1 MRAREAICPRL
12 HIYEA
17 LKYNLL
23 MLRLNKVKVCV
34 CACVFLLNVKM
45 YNFCTIFCLAIFL
58 VNILGVIKLGR
69 GPSSK
74 KLGNLIK
81 V

>member
-1 MRAREAICPRL
+1 MRAREAICSRL

-34 CACVFLLNVKM
+34 CACVFLLNVK
-45 YNFCTIFCLAIFL
+45 NVQFL
-58 VNILGVIKLGR
+58 YNILSCHFSCKHTKNHKIGKRPEFKEIR
-69 GPSSK
+69 
-74 KLGNLIK
+74 
-81 V
+81 